1 MKIQIASD
9 LHLEMRSRQYP
20 PASDF
25 QTVENRDVLV
35 LAGDIGNRLKAWAF
49 VEREL
54 AFSPVIYV
62 PGNHEY
68 YGRHIREETDEAWR
82 RKSELHAGLHYL
94 TGEVISLGGLRFW
107 GGPWYSDFFGCRD
120 QASLHDIGQLL
131 NDFSARH
138 NDAGRWTVARH
149 LKEHARQT
157 QLLSKEAGHVD
168 VVITHWPPTIHAV
181 APQDEGDLL
190 NGYYVNDREDLVEEI
205 GAQCW
210 ISGHVHDAYRA
221 VVGDTLVIGNPAGYP
236 QEKPERRLFRPNLA
250 IEVKPGA
257 WTELAE

>member
-1 MKIQIASD
+1 MRGDSASTAS
-9 LHLEMRSRQYP
+9 LP
-20 PASDF
+20 PQWLSSP
-25 QTVENRDVLV
+25 
-35 LAGDIGNRLKAWAF
+35 LAGISGFAARPYGPS
-49 VEREL
+49 
-54 AFSPVIYV
+54 AFSAAEPKTALL
-62 PGNHEY
+62 
-68 YGRHIREETDEAWR
+68 RTDLSTDEAWR

-107 GGPWYSDFFGCRD
+107 GGPWYSDLFGGRNL
-120 QASLHDIGQLL
+120 AYLHDIEQLL

-149 LKEHARQT
+149 RKEHARQT
-157 QLLSKEAGHVD
+157 QLLCKEAGHVD

-210 ISGHVHDAYRA
+210 ISGHVHDAYRT

-236 QEKPERRLFRPNLA
+236 QEKPERRLFRPDLA

-257 WTELAE
+257 RTELAE